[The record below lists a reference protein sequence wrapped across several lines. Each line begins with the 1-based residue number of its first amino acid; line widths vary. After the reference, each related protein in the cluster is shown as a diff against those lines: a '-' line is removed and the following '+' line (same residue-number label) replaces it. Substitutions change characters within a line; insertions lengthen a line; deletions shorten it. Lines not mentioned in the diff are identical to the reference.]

1 METTLREKPVAAD
14 AHCHVDL
21 MLQKMRVTCYDDAFE
36 KFTFP
41 DMDVNVNILIPCYA
55 FPNMFPGHAQLDQ
68 LPPSA
73 WNFAA
78 GFHPRSAEYEYPGYM
93 AQFRSLARMERAVAI
108 GEVGIDYTRGVSEHT
123 IRKQHRLLEEVVF
136 EARDLNKPVVIHCR
150 GGKVERNATLDCLTI
165 LRAILSPKPTLSTS
179 IALQGGFK
187 ILSGGS
193 KHSQMLC
200 LVLMGHYYNPKS
212 ITQN

>member
-1 METTLREKPVAAD
+1 
-14 AHCHVDL
+14 

-41 DMDVNVNILIPCYA
+41 DMGVNVNIVIPCYA
-55 FPNMFPGHAQLDQ
+55 FPNMFPGHAQLDK

-123 IRKQHRLLEEVVF
+123 IRKQHPTS
-136 EARDLNKPVVIHCR
+136 DTNKVNLPAYLR
-150 GGKVERNATLDCLTI
+150 GNHFD
-165 LRAILSPKPTLSTS
+165 TS
-179 IALQGGFK
+179 VRYGRKQQLK
-187 ILSGGS
+187 I
-193 KHSQMLC
+193 
-200 LVLMGHYYNPKS
+200 
-212 ITQN
+212 